1 MARIKQIK
9 PIVRVAGEPEISA
22 QLKAQGI
29 FTEAIAKLEAVDDD
43 MINLSIPEYKIKISL
58 DMNDFIKAFLDA
70 RTKYIK
76 IFKDRSDTNVS
87 AGAEI

>member
-29 FTEAIAKLEAVDDD
+29 FTEAIAQLEAVDDD

-58 DMNDFIKAFLDA
+58 DMNDFVKAFLDA
-70 RTKYIK
+70 RSKYIR
-76 IFKDRSDTNVS
+76 IFKERSDTYVS

>member
-22 QLKAQGI
+22 QLKAPGI
-29 FTEAIAKLEAVDDD
+29 FTEAIAQLEAVDDD

-58 DMNDFIKAFLDA
+58 DMNDFVKAFLDA
-70 RTKYIK
+70 RTKYCK
-76 IFKDRSDTNVS
+76 IFKDRSDTYVS
-87 AGAEI
+87 ASAEI